1 MKGVSSKLL
10 LTTYMYTSNND
21 ISPIQDELLTDQLE
35 QPTDQQKM
43 IRVVELL
50 HKKVRAMKETSNE
63 IEQNPDQLQ
72 SEESQHFI
80 LVCQDGSSNS
90 TQSIQEV
97 SYEDQ
102 TAHTDRPQGSQT
114 IHANTST
121 SSAGS
126 KRIKTKK
133 KVNSTQHSTTTTID
147 QTAHT
152 NRPEGSQ
159 TTDASTSTSAAGS
172 RQTKNK
178 KKVSFR

>member
-1 MKGVSSKLL
+1 
-10 LTTYMYTSNND
+10 MYTSNND
-21 ISPIQDELLTDQLE
+21 ISPIQDELLTDQ
-35 QPTDQQKM
+35 QQKM

-50 HKKVRAMKETSNE
+50 REEVRAMKETSNG

-80 LVCQDGSSNS
+80 LVCQNGSSNS

-97 SYEDQ
+97 SYKDQ

-114 IHANTST
+114 THASTST

-126 KRIKTKK
+126 KRTKK
-133 KVNSTQHSTTTTID
+133 
-147 QTAHT
+147 
-152 NRPEGSQ
+152 
-159 TTDASTSTSAAGS
+159 
-172 RQTKNK
+172 K